1 MGDEKDL
8 DSIVSRSETNEL
20 RRICL
25 FGPEST
31 GKSVL
36 AGRLAAHFGAA
47 AVPEFARRYLVQER
61 GACRLSDILEI
72 AKGQAALEDSLAP
85 DSGLLICDTDPL
97 LTCIWS
103 EMLFGTVEP
112 EVWAFVRSRPRAF
125 YLLLDID
132 VPWVD
137 DGQRNFADDASR
149 ARFFALCRDTLRR
162 EGQEFAVISG
172 DYDARFAAAVRAIE
186 QRSRD

>member
-1 MGDEKDL
+1 MPPSDRTAL
-8 DSIVSRSETNEL
+8 QRV
-20 RRICL
+20 CL

-36 AGRLAAHFGAA
+36 TGRLAAHFGAV

-61 GACRLSDILEI
+61 GACRLGDIPVI
-72 AKGQAALEDSLAP
+72 AQGQAALEDSLAS
-85 DSGLLICDTDPL
+85 DSGLQICDTDPL

-112 EVWAFVRSRPRAF
+112 EVWAFVRTRPRPF

-137 DGQRNFADDASR
+137 DGQRNFSDDASR
-149 ARFFALCRDTLRR
+149 ARFFAVCRDTLLR
-162 EGQEFAVISG
+162 EGHDFAVVSG
-172 DYDARFAAAVRAIE
+172 DYEARFANAVQAIE
-186 QRSRD
+186 QCFLS

>member
-1 MGDEKDL
+1 M
-8 DSIVSRSETNEL
+8 SASSRTAL
-20 RRICL
+20 QRICL

-36 AGRLAAHFGAA
+36 ASRLADHFGAIV
-47 AVPEFARRYLVQER
+47 VPEFARRYLVQER

-72 AKGQAALEDSLAP
+72 AKGQAALEDAAAP
-85 DSGLLICDTDPL
+85 DSGLLICDTDAL

-132 VPWVD
+132 IPWVD

-149 ARFFALCRDTLRR
+149 ARFFALCRETLQR

-172 DYDARFAAAVRAIE
+172 DYEARFAAAVRAIE
-186 QRSRD
+186 QCQRD